1 MESKASITS
10 ERRRHKVLVTRNT
23 EYHLRD
29 RLCVA
34 VRDRRSG
41 DFLPGHLA
49 LKRELSGGVHRF
61 PNGSLIPRE
70 EMPDVGDALYFIA
83 DGLDL
88 VTSPLIKVERPK
100 KEVVKTYRM

>member
-1 MESKASITS
+1 MLETKSPA

-29 RLCVA
+29 RTCVA

-49 LKRELSGGVHRF
+49 IRRELTGAVHRF
-61 PNGSLIPRE
+61 PNGAIVPRE
-70 EMPDVGDALYFIA
+70 EMPEPGDALYFLA
-83 DGLDL
+83 EGLDL
-88 VTSPLIKVERPK
+88 VTSPLIKVERPARD
-100 KEVVKTYRM
+100 VVTTYRV